1 VAAARQFNGFYD
13 NNYVTS
19 TDWYKTD
26 GKPEATKVNSYMNNF
41 ITPVQLRG
49 SASEYVMEICRKP
62 LVSMCKLGDWVIGI
76 DDGDGKFEPDVA
88 GELKPSS
95 EIPVDTEVT
104 KLLSGTTA
112 RPALDPNDRIYPR
125 RIAFARY
132 PDPAPAAAK
141 KYELILDSAS
151 LPIALGIYSSKVDYA
166 GNGTAFTFQIPGF
179 VNNGKSVK
187 TTVPP
192 NATNALRFQQDTNK
206 PPKLDW
212 NPGKSLA
219 QPIWKPLVQLNQI
232 ALLSNPDG
240 WQQPAT
246 ASKFNL
252 IIASG
257 DAPTRDN
264 ETNGGL
270 PNFARFIE
278 NWDKQDAQI
287 SGSFIQFKRSAY
299 ATGPFMP
306 IIDRTKATLTKFGN
320 PPSADPRPYRADNNN
335 GRTAQYMPPNR
346 VYGFDVALLSQ
357 SPDLFAAKFT
367 LPSTQRDQYFREV
380 GKDDP
385 WIQTLLC
392 AAQDTNSNYGP
403 APTDYGTG
411 KFYALPENL
420 RPKNCP
426 LGKKDI

>member
-1 VAAARQFNGFYD
+1 
-13 NNYVTS
+13 
-19 TDWYKTD
+19 
-26 GKPEATKVNSYMNNF
+26 
-41 ITPVQLRG
+41 
-49 SASEYVMEICRKP
+49 
-62 LVSMCKLGDWVIGI
+62 
-76 DDGDGKFEPDVA
+76 
-88 GELKPSS
+88 
-95 EIPVDTEVT
+95 
-104 KLLSGTTA
+104 
-112 RPALDPNDRIYPR
+112 
-125 RIAFARY
+125 
-132 PDPAPAAAK
+132 
-141 KYELILDSAS
+141 
-151 LPIALGIYSSKVDYA
+151 
-166 GNGTAFTFQIPGF
+166 
-179 VNNGKSVK
+179 
-187 TTVPP
+187 
-192 NATNALRFQQDTNK
+192 
-206 PPKLDW
+206 
-212 NPGKSLA
+212 
-219 QPIWKPLVQLNQI
+219 LVQLNQI